1 MDGATVLG
9 MEVVMRNQ
17 WLFSAWQRLF
27 VAGAL
32 LMTLLLGVSAKAN
45 ALGASTLI
53 SLTNTQRAAAGL
65 GPLAYNG
72 QLSSSANAKAQD
84 MLAKGYWGHSGP
96 DGSSAWT
103 FVSRAG
109 YAYTAV
115 GENLARDY
123 GSDSAVISAWMAS
136 PTHRANMLNGAFQHI
151 GIAVVSGTLA
161 GAPTT
166 LVVAHFGATS
176 AAPAPAPT
184 PAPAPKPAPRPSAP
198 APKPVAQTATAPVTQ
213 QPAAQPAALP
223 AETSK
228 AEVQTPKKD
237 DPVKRLLDGLI
248 EMIEPENPE
257 LLTNV

>member
-1 MDGATVLG
+1 
-9 MEVVMRNQ
+9 MRNQ

-32 LMTLLLGVSAKAN
+32 LMALLLGVSAQAN

-53 SLTNTQRAAAGL
+53 ALTNTQRAAAGL

-72 QLSSSANAKAQD
+72 QLTASATAKAQD
-84 MLAKGYWGHSGP
+84 MLAKGYWGHTAP
-96 DGSSAWT
+96 DGTSAWT
-103 FVSRAG
+103 FVGNAG

-123 GSDSAVISAWMAS
+123 NSDSAVISAWMAS
-136 PTHRANMLNGAFQHI
+136 PAHRANVLNGAYQHI

-176 AAPAPAPT
+176 ASAAPAPA
-184 PAPAPKPAPRPSAP
+184 PAPRPSAP
-198 APKPVAQTATAPVTQ
+198 AARPTVHAAAAPASQQAAEHPAAPVAEAPKTAEQA
-213 QPAAQPAALP
+213 
-223 AETSK
+223 
-228 AEVQTPKKD
+228 PKKE
-237 DPVKRLLDGLI
+237 DPIKLLLDDLI
-248 EMIEPENPE
+248 EMIKPENPE